1 MSVQDLLYY
10 GKARLRKAGIENG
23 ANEAEYF
30 LCHLLHVNRTWV
42 FLHGDAP
49 VPAENEAQYRLW
61 IDKRCTHYPMQYILG
76 EQPFMEFSFYVN
88 EHVLIPRQDTEI
100 LVEQAIKRL
109 KPHMHVLDLC
119 CGSGCI
125 GLSLAKLSGVHV
137 TLADISEEAIEVAEK
152 NAVRLGLTVEESVR
166 EPGMAGQ
173 DGKKE
178 PELMSEDNAGH
189 ASNCV
194 RLLVSDIFER
204 IEGHYDMIVS
214 NPPYIRS
221 DVIPTLMEE
230 VRDFEP
236 ALALDGGGDGLDF
249 YRRIVKEAGS
259 YLNEDGYI
267 CFEIG
272 YDQGNDLRQIL
283 VAARYGDIEVVKDLA
298 GLNRVVLAR
307 KKQ

>member
-1 MSVQDLLYY
+1 MNVQDLLSY
-10 GKARLRKAGIENG
+10 GKARLLEAGIENG

-30 LCHLLHVNRTWV
+30 LCHLLQVNRTWI
-42 FLHGDAP
+42 FLHSDAA
-49 VPAENEAQYRLW
+49 VSAENESQYRMW
-61 IDKRCTHYPMQYILG
+61 ISKRCTHYPMQYILG
-76 EQPFMEFSFYVN
+76 EQPFMEFCFYVN

-100 LVEQAIKRL
+100 LVEQAMKRL
-109 KPHMHVLDLC
+109 KPHMHILDLC

-125 GLSLAKLSGVHV
+125 GLSLAKLSGACV
-137 TLADISEEAIEVAEK
+137 TLADISEKAIEVAGK
-152 NAVRLGLTVEESVR
+152 NAERLGLTVEDGENEKNSVR
-166 EPGMAGQ
+166 F
-173 DGKKE
+173 
-178 PELMSEDNAGH
+178 
-189 ASNCV
+189 V
-194 RLLVSDIFER
+194 VSDIFER
-204 IEGHYDMIVS
+204 IEGQYDMIVS

-283 VAARYGDIEVVKDLA
+283 VAARYGDIEIVKDLA
-298 GLNRVVLAR
+298 GLDRVVLAR
-307 KKQ
+307 KLP